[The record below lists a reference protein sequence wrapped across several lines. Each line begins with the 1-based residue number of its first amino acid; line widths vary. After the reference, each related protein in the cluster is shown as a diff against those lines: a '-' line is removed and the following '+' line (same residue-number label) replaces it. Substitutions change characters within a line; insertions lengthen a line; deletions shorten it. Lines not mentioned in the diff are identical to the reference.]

1 MPSADLLASLARGFA
16 SKIQDLLNATVCDGS
31 GISAVVSADPNLVL
45 VGHGLTKQSL
55 VTEPFP
61 VKIGRRKAT
70 CWLDVSFRMCLDD
83 ASRYLTVVSSFFGIY
98 ADDPERSCLCHFD
111 YERDKPGYPEAH
123 LQVPGES
130 TALAGMT
137 GQAKTRSLDRLH
149 FPVGGRRFRP
159 ILEDVFEFL
168 IVERFAR
175 PRDDRWVDVLKRERE
190 EYYTIQLRAA
200 IRRNP
205 EVAKQALSGIGL
217 TSQVVPQQRVKR
229 IQDMAL
235 STVALT
241 GALLADARLLCPG
254 ALATRQLARVLLS
267 ACLAS
272 GQGSGSRATGASAA
286 VDSGSAQ
293 RIAHLLPTFQ

>member
-83 ASRYLTVVSSFFGIY
+83 ASRYLTVVSSFFGVY

-123 LQVPGES
+123 LQVPG
-130 TALAGMT
+130 
-137 GQAKTRSLDRLH
+137 
-149 FPVGGRRFRP
+149 
-159 ILEDVFEFL
+159 DVIEFL

-205 EVAKQALSGIGL
+205 EVAKQALSGIAL

-229 IQDMAL
+229 SKIW
-235 STVALT
+235 
-241 GALLADARLLCPG
+241 R
-254 ALATRQLARVLLS
+254 
-267 ACLAS
+267 
-272 GQGSGSRATGASAA
+272 
-286 VDSGSAQ
+286 
-293 RIAHLLPTFQ
+293 